1 MYSFQ
6 MLFDKEETWHFD
18 PSTPP
23 GPGETDMWA
32 VASHEFGHA
41 GGRITGGPGDQG
53 HWPESSNLCPDLLN
67 DRRHT
72 MCPSY
77 DFIGTVMRTLER
89 HDIDTFRN
97 AYGRR

>member
-6 MLFDKEETWHFD
+6 MIFDSDETWNMD
-18 PSTPP
+18 PSRKPSTF
-23 GPGETDMWA
+23 ETDMWA
-32 VASHEFGHA
+32 AASHEFGHA
-41 GGRITGGPGDQG
+41 GGRITGGPDDEG
-53 HWPESSNLCPDLLN
+53 HWPENSRLCPDLLD

-77 DFIGTVMRTLER
+77 DFIGVVMRTLEH